1 MKRDAFACGEDDPGP
16 MVPGRVWLAIA
27 LTVGV
32 VWTLATHVGWTLCA
46 LIPAGG
52 DLAAYHADP
61 ASVWARVGL
70 GFCPEAGTGELASG
84 EHVAA
89 ATLIT
94 QAILCLLLACCT
106 RLHIV
111 SARPA
116 PPPLPAERAIAIVP
130 NARRTDHGTPRAQD
144 RYSEGVLQPILS
156 SRKPEPRSASAPA
169 RAKSPYAG
177 GSFGDSRTLDERL
190 LAGRWAPPSSERSSV
205 TAALDRH
212 ASTLGEDDADEDADA
227 EDTVRA
233 VAEALQSA
241 SAGIEPTLR
250 TTAGE
255 STDDCSMSA
264 LPPTPTLPRD
274 VSKARTQATSANM
287 ASARGQRGSVMNN
300 EDPLGRQP
308 GRTKQWMRA
317 AKREIKSMAGEC
329 LCLGIHPLSTA
340 NPPPPSPSP
349 PPLQGVRGGRSRASG
364 CKRRCSGTRRR
375 SRCS

>member
-1 MKRDAFACGEDDPGP
+1 MWR
-16 MVPGRVWLAIA
+16 GRSRADGTRASVDSGA

-177 GSFGDSRTLDERL
+177 ALHDNRTLDERL
-190 LAGRWAPPSSERSSV
+190 LGEGGAAVEQRSSV
-205 TAALDRH
+205 TAALT
-212 ASTLGEDDADEDADA
+212 ATP
-227 EDTVRA
+227 
-233 VAEALQSA
+233 AL
-241 SAGIEPTLR
+241 
-250 TTAGE
+250 
-255 STDDCSMSA
+255 
-264 LPPTPTLPRD
+264 
-274 VSKARTQATSANM
+274 
-287 ASARGQRGSVMNN
+287 
-300 EDPLGRQP
+300 LGR
-308 GRTKQWMRA
+308 R
-317 AKREIKSMAGEC
+317 C
-329 LCLGIHPLSTA
+329 
-340 NPPPPSPSP
+340 
-349 PPLQGVRGGRSRASG
+349 
-364 CKRRCSGTRRR
+364 RR
-375 SRCS
+375 